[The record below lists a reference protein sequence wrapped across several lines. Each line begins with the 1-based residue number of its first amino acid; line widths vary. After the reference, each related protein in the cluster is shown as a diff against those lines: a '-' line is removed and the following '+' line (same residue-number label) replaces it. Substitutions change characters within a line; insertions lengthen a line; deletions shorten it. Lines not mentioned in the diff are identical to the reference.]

1 MKTHNFTY
9 SSEFNASIVGFTHH
23 LITFKQHIHA
33 LIIQGKKFGVCFMDL
48 FRLIQQHSAD
58 AFVANLENVL
68 LLLLFSKKWNPSYSF
83 CVRAYDIFKSIGL
96 LQKSFI
102 ARCIRYELPRNH
114 RIFHEIVVI
123 LRVSMNTKAHLIHQ
137 CV

>member
-33 LIIQGKKFGVCFMDL
+33 LIIQGKI
-48 FRLIQQHSAD
+48 FRRMFYGFISTHSTALSGR
-58 AFVANLENVL
+58 FCYKIGECINII
-68 LLLLFSKKWNPSYSF
+68 FKKMKSIIYF

-96 LQKSFI
+96 LRKSFI
-102 ARCIRYELPRNH
+102 ARWIRYELPRNH
-114 RIFHEIVVI
+114 RIFHKIVVI